1 VTDRESLIAE
11 SPAKLSFDDS
21 AAYERFVGTW
31 GRAAGSMFLQ
41 WLDPPRSADR
51 LDVGCGTGLFTEL
64 IVRSCAPASVIG
76 IDPAPTQ
83 INYASRKPIAAHAS
97 FRTGDAE
104 ALPLRDATFDIVASA
119 LVINFIPDRP
129 RALSEMSRVARPGG
143 LVGGYIWDFEAELS
157 PSGPFRLA
165 LRDLVRNVPPLPG
178 TEDSA
183 QARLRTL
190 FKQAGFVEVAT
201 RSFEV
206 AVEFPDFDAFWT
218 AQTPSYAPTTRIIA
232 DMDDRSRRRL
242 REAVRARVQPGENGL
257 IRYSARAN
265 AVRGKSAKG
274 QGGGVGVGPLLAATP

>member
-1 VTDRESLIAE
+1 MSLVAA
-11 SPAKLSFDDS
+11 SPATQLSFDDS

-31 GRAAGSMFLQ
+31 GRAAGSMFLD
-41 WLDPPRSADR
+41 WLDPPSKADW

-64 IVRSCAPASVIG
+64 IIKRCAPASVIG
-76 IDPAPTQ
+76 IDPAQAQ
-83 INYASRKPIAAHAS
+83 IDYASSKPTAAHAS
-97 FRTGDAE
+97 FRTGDAQ

-129 RALSEMSRVARPGG
+129 RALSEMNRVARPGG

-165 LRDLVRNVPPLPG
+165 LRDLVRDVPSLPG

-183 QARLRTL
+183 QARLRSL
-190 FKQAGFVEVAT
+190 FEHAGFVDVAT
-201 RSFEV
+201 TSFEV

-242 REAVRARVQPGENGL
+242 REAVRARVQPGDNGL

-265 AVRGKSAKG
+265 AVRGNVG
-274 QGGGVGVGPLLAATP
+274 QGSGRRRWSQDPAPATP

>member
-1 VTDRESLIAE
+1 MTDRESLIAE

-41 WLDPPRSADR
+41 WLDPPKSADW

-143 LVGGYIWDFEAELS
+143 LVGGYSWDFEAELS
-157 PSGPFRLA
+157 PSGPSASRCVISSRTC
-165 LRDLVRNVPPLPG
+165 LRFPG
-178 TEDSA
+178 
-183 QARLRTL
+183 LRTRRRR
-190 FKQAGFVEVAT
+190 GFGHCSNRPASL
-201 RSFEV
+201 RSL
-206 AVEFPDFDAFWT
+206 
-218 AQTPSYAPTTRIIA
+218 Q
-232 DMDDRSRRRL
+232 DRSRWQSNFRILTRFGRHRRQATRPPQGSL
-242 REAVRARVQPGENGL
+242 LTWTTGAVDDCEKP
-257 IRYSARAN
+257 S
-265 AVRGKSAKG
+265 VRGSN
-274 QGGGVGVGPLLAATP
+274 QGKTG